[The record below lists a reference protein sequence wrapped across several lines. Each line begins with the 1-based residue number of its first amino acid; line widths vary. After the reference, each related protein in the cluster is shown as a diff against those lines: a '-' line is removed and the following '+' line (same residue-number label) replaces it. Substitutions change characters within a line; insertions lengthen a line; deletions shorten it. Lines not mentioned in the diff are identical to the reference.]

1 MQVTMQGV
9 AWNSLGSGIL
19 FLWLS
24 HVYTQINVAAMG
36 GGECIYQTAKIA
48 KNQLSEPGTGLAWP
62 LSSPDSRPIKRS
74 WDGMKQAWFVETPPC
89 NPQDLK
95 ECQRFT
101 AKHNSTHPEVLCLS
115 PSRPELLWHHKATRS
130 IVQNSWIILLF
141 FLIYRWAHV
150 QYWV

>member
-62 LSSPDSRPIKRS
+62 GLWAPQILDQSSVHGMGWNKPD
-74 WDGMKQAWFVETPPC
+74 
-89 NPQDLK
+89 L
-95 ECQRFT
+95 
-101 AKHNSTHPEVLCLS
+101 
-115 PSRPELLWHHKATRS
+115 
-130 IVQNSWIILLF
+130 
-141 FLIYRWAHV
+141 
-150 QYWV
+150 